1 MGVNSHQMSIV
12 WCLTR
17 RKGTNNY
24 RRNGA
29 DEMVDRIDEMLADR
43 IVDEMADRIDETG
56 DRIDEMVTVNNV
68 VFIIK

>member
-12 WCLTR
+12 WCLT

-29 DEMVDRIDEMLADR
+29 DEMVDRIDEMLLADR
-43 IVDEMADRIDETG
+43 IVDEMADRIDC
-56 DRIDEMVTVNNV
+56 
-68 VFIIK
+68 